1 MSYIRRPAFNNPV
14 IAMIGPLVETFLAYE
29 KELIVGRLNDLLKEN
44 KVMGGT
50 QGAYFYEGMFYSL
63 AARSSFKGIDVK
75 PIVPALEK
83 RAHTICEQTQGVE
96 VMRQKLMQ
104 SFAVISRICKSKQD
118 LRDAL
123 PDTLVADIPSL
134 QNMERF
140 RSEGEILSDRPAIL
154 QQYQRAVDIAL
165 QLKGK
170 RLIYG

>member
-1 MSYIRRPAFNNPV
+1 MSYIRRPAFHNPV
-14 IAMIGPLVETFLAYE
+14 IAMIGPLVETFLSYE
-29 KELIVGRLNDLLKEN
+29 KELITGRLNVLLNEN

-50 QGAYFYEGMFYSL
+50 QGAYYYEGKFYSL
-63 AARSSFKGIDVK
+63 MARSYFRGIDVK
-75 PIVPALEK
+75 PITTALEK
-83 RAHTICEQTQGVE
+83 RAQTICEQTQGVE

-118 LRDAL
+118 LRDVL

-134 QNMERF
+134 QNIERF
-140 RSEGEILSDRPAIL
+140 RNEGQILADRPDIL